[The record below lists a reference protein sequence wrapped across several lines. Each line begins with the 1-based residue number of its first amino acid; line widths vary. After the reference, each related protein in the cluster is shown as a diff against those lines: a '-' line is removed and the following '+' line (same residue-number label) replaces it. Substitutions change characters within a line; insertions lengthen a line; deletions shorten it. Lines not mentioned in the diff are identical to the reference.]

1 MHLGMRLAHTAHT
14 RSCSHFTLICLL
26 APTELH
32 REVERVIAA
41 GDDELEVRRAVTMTA
56 YLM

>member
-1 MHLGMRLAHTAHT
+1 MTRFSSHPDLVLACLFSFSRL
-14 RSCSHFTLICLL
+14 I

-32 REVERVIAA
+32 REVERVVAA